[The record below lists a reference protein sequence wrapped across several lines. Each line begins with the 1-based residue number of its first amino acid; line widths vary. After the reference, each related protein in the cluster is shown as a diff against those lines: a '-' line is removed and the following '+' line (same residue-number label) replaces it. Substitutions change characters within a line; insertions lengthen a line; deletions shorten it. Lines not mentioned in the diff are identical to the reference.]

1 MPQDAIKQVGQ
12 MGHQQKMPK
21 TLTFADHFGFELP
34 DVNDDVDDDHNS
46 NYEPDGDKSAND
58 SDDDSAAPSSDLS
71 EDDDNDDNSFN
82 DDDDNS
88 NDDDDNEGFRKKPKP
103 GNEEYMYSVA
113 P

>member
-1 MPQDAIKQVGQ
+1 MPQDAIEWVGQ

-34 DVNDDVDDDHNS
+34 DVYDLDDDHNS
-46 NYEPDGDKSAND
+46 DYEPDGDKSAND

-71 EDDDNDDNSFN
+71 EDDDNDDDSFN

-88 NDDDDNEGFRKKPKP
+88 NDDDNKQ
-103 GNEEYMYSVA
+103 
-113 P
+113 